1 MLNSA
6 ALFIAGLLSGLVV
19 VEKVFGYPGLGL
31 ELIDSVARREVHVV
45 QAITILAASL
55 IVFMNLL
62 ADLSIILLDPRVRS
76 HGRE

>member
-1 MLNSA
+1 
-6 ALFIAGLLSGLVV
+6 
-19 VEKVFGYPGLGL
+19 
-31 ELIDSVARREVHVV
+31 VV